1 MKKIIVKYIG
11 IKNYTVSDEATKEE
25 IHDMFQTDLANV
37 PLSFSKNIVP
47 IAFAEEE

>member
-11 IKNYTVSDEATKEE
+11 VKNYTVNDDVTKEE